1 MTTSR
6 AIVFDGT
13 GRPWRFETQ
22 SIAALQPDEI
32 LVKIEACTL
41 CGSDLHSVDG
51 RRSVPTPTVLGHEII
66 GRIAGFGAEAQRVD
80 LQGNALELGD
90 RVVWAIVASCGHCF
104 YCERGLPQKCE
115 RAFKYG
121 HQVAEPHRPCSGG
134 LAEHCVLVGG
144 THILRIPESLSTAA
158 ACPLSCATSTVAA
171 ALRIVGLQPS
181 ERALIL
187 GAGMLGLT
195 ACAMARDMGA
205 AQVVCADV
213 IESRAELAKRFGAT
227 EILHG
232 PSMNP
237 SLLAAWDGYG
247 FDVVIE
253 CTGTNRATQMGME
266 ALRMGGRIGLV
277 GAVFP
282 GEPMPLILERLV
294 RRQLSVYGI
303 HNYAPTDLVAA
314 VNFMQHAE
322 KRYPFAELVGQ
333 SFSLDEIE
341 LAIVAARDPN
351 HIRIAVHP

>member
-1 MTTSR
+1 MSTSR
-6 AIVFDGT
+6 AVVFDGT
-13 GRPWRFETQ
+13 GRPWRFETR
-22 SIAALQPDEI
+22 SMAALQPNEI

-66 GRIAGFGAEAQRVD
+66 GRIAGFGTAASRVD
-80 LQGNALELGD
+80 LQGTAMEIGD
-90 RVVWAIVASCGHCF
+90 RVVWAIVASCGDCF
-104 YCERGLPQKCE
+104 YCQRGLPQKCE

-121 HQVAEPHRPCSGG
+121 HQVVEPHRPWSGG

-158 ACPLSCATSTVAA
+158 ACPLSCATSTIAA

-181 ERALIL
+181 ERALIV

-195 ACAMARDMGA
+195 ACAMARDLGA
-205 AQVVCADV
+205 GHVVCADL
-213 IESRAELAKRFGAT
+213 IEERAQRATRFGAT

-232 PSMNP
+232 PSMIP
-237 SLLAAWDGYG
+237 SQLAAWDGYG

-253 CTGTNRATQMGME
+253 CTGSNRATQMGLE

-294 RRQLSVYGI
+294 RRQISVHGI
-303 HNYAPTDLVAA
+303 HNYAPTDLVSA
-314 VNFMQHAE
+314 VSFMERAE
-322 KRYPFAELVGQ
+322 ARYPFSGLVSQ

-341 LAIVAARDPN
+341 LAFAAAHDPS
-351 HIRIAVHP
+351 HIRIAVLP